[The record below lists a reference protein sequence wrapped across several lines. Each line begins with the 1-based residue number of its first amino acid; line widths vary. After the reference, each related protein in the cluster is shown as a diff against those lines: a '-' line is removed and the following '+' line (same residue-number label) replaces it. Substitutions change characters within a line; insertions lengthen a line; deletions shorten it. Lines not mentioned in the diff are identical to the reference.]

1 MKLHILAIGAHPDDV
16 ELGCAGT
23 LITQVK
29 LGHQVGILDLTRG
42 ETGTRG
48 TPEIRDAESIAAAAI
63 IGAAVRENL
72 GLPDGFI
79 DQSREQKMA
88 LIRVLRKY
96 QPDIVIGNAMD
107 DRHPD
112 HGNAATLIEEACFLS
127 GLAKITT
134 DINGEVQ
141 QHWRPRLVLHYI
153 QDRYLQP
160 DIVMDITPVMD
171 QKMASIL
178 AHKSQFFDPSSN
190 EPETYIASKGFL
202 DNIPARAME
211 HGRPC
216 GFTYG
221 EAFTC
226 KKYIG
231 VNNIL
236 NIF

>member
-23 LITQVK
+23 LITQVQ

-48 TPEIRDAESIAAAAI
+48 TPEIRDEEGRAAAAI
-63 IGAAVRENL
+63 IGAVVRENL

-88 LIRVLRKY
+88 LIRILRKY
-96 QPDIVIGNAMD
+96 RPDVVIGNAMD

-127 GLAKITT
+127 GLAKIQTEL
-134 DINGEVQ
+134 DGAAQV
-141 QHWRPRLVLHYI
+141 HWRPRMVLHYI
-153 QDRYLQP
+153 QDRFIQP
-160 DIVMDITPVMD
+160 DVVMDITAVMD
-171 QKMASIL
+171 QKMESIL
-178 AHKSQFFDPSSN
+178 AHRSQFYDPSSS

-216 GFTYG
+216 GFAYG

-226 KKYIG
+226 KRYIG

-236 NIF
+236 HLY